1 MGRVR
6 GGAAMGGVIGRGC
19 CYGGGVLWGGEG
31 GAMPPVPGLPRL
43 SGGGST
49 APPSSMGSRPAP
61 RCGRA
66 LRQPSSLL
74 LLLLPPPHPLP
85 RSLPGSPSAGDFA
98 RAPLPAS
105 IINPWGRDR
114 RHSRPPPHRPRSAMA
129 APAHFPFKKRGSLQA
144 AGPAGEPPLPPP
156 PRIAVPAVGG
166 GGGGRVCAAGMRP
179 SPPGLRCFRG
189 GFSGEGAVPAV
200 RPFTIPPPPPK
211 GQRGV
216 VVVVVV
222 RGGSA
227 AVLWRSAVCGV
238 EEEEEEMKAA
248 PAQMWGSGTDVGL
261 CPPSVLGVGPG
272 GLPVAAGRRGA
283 RPG

>member
-1 MGRVR
+1 MLFWGAGGSDTESLWGRYCAA
-6 GGAAMGGVIGRGC
+6 GGALG
-19 CYGGGVLWGGEG
+19 WGG

-156 PRIAVPAVGG
+156 APYRCARGG
-166 GGGGRVCAAGMRP
+166 RRGGGRVCAAGMRP

-200 RPFTIPPPPPK
+200 RPFTIPPHPQK
-211 GQRGV
+211 GSEG
-216 VVVVVV
+216 
-222 RGGSA
+222 
-227 AVLWRSAVCGV
+227 W
-238 EEEEEEMKAA
+238 
-248 PAQMWGSGTDVGL
+248 WWWWW
-261 CPPSVLGVGPG
+261 
-272 GLPVAAGRRGA
+272 
-283 RPG
+283 